1 MLVDGVEDTEEMRN
15 QFSVVESDNSVT
27 TQFYRET
34 IIPLYPPG
42 RGRWGERALT
52 LRLTGTQDQH
62 YSNEHYYSNIISV

>member
-34 IIPLYPPG
+34 TVIQLYTPG
-42 RGRWGERALT
+42 RGR
-52 LRLTGTQDQH
+52 
-62 YSNEHYYSNIISV
+62 